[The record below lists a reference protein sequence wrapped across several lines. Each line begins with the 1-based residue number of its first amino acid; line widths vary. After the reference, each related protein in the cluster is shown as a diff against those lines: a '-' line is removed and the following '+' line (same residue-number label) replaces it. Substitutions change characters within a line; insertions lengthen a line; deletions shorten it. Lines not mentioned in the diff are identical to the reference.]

1 MRMVIGSSKIKCNK
15 QAFVKYVMV
24 TMFLTKETVYTLELG
39 PWHGLDLNDTNRY
52 ELINHEFWSDNF
64 IKNIFDCKHQ
74 IE

>member
-1 MRMVIGSSKIKCNK
+1 
-15 QAFVKYVMV
+15 MV

-52 ELINHEFWSDNF
+52 ELINHEFWSDNLTLKLIH